1 MSQAASPRRHRTSFS
16 VRWLGSWSSAAA
28 DLVFPPAC
36 TFCGEPSPPRDDGS
50 LLCETCVRR
59 LAHTAKNLCPRCGM
73 PAPAAA
79 QVDGKCADCRDK
91 KFGFSAVR
99 SLGLYESDVRQAV
112 LRMKHHEQ
120 EHLAM
125 ALGRRLVRLLEEH
138 PFPERPELI
147 VPIPMHWWTRLIR
160 GTSAA
165 ETLARSLAA
174 SLALPVAGD
183 LLRCRRLLR
192 KQSLLLA
199 SERVEN
205 VRNAYAASQSYDISG
220 ARILLVDDVITT
232 GATCDSAAR
241 VLVKTGAAAVYAVA
255 VARGTG
261 MRT

>member
-1 MSQAASPRRHRTSFS
+1 
-16 VRWLGSWSSAAA
+16 
-28 DLVFPPAC
+28 
-36 TFCGEPSPPRDDGS
+36 
-50 LLCETCVRR
+50 
-59 LAHTAKNLCPRCGM
+59 M

-79 QVDGKCADCRDK
+79 QVDDKCADCRDK

-99 SLGLYESDVRQAV
+99 SLGLYEQDVRLAV

-125 ALGRRLVRLLEEH
+125 AMGRRLAVRLNEH
-138 PFPERPELI
+138 PFLEPPELL

-205 VRNAYAASQSYDISG
+205 VRNAYAASRSYDISG

-241 VLVKTGAAAVYAVA
+241 VLMKAGAAAVYAVA